1 MATDTLTVKFS
12 LTADFQTIQ
21 AVRAAL
27 AETDR
32 QTRLSSRLSD
42 MLVDDLAGLL
52 STDLTVQAALHVS
65 RPRSQP
71 VRTGLPLPCCR
82 AGVLTWYDPDAGRT
96 NLIGPLGSPDFL
108 AALHRQAIT
117 SFRYESATGATCTV
131 YRRPDGKWYAAKRL
145 NSHLKR
151 RYLGRPEN
159 ISVAKLEQVVRGLAE
174 EFTPE

>member
-1 MATDTLTVKFS
+1 MARDTLTVKFS

-21 AVRAAL
+21 AVRTAL

-32 QTRLSSRLSD
+32 QARLSSRLSD
-42 MLVDDLAGLL
+42 TLVDDLAGLL
-52 STDLTVQAALHVS
+52 PTNLTVQATLRVS

-71 VRTGLPLPCCR
+71 VRTGLPLPCCQ
-82 AGVLTWYDPDAGRT
+82 AGLLTWYDPDAQRT
-96 NLIGPLGSPDFL
+96 NLVGPLGSPDFL
-108 AALHRQAIT
+108 AALHSQAIT

-145 NSHLKR
+145 NGHLTR

-159 ISVAKLEQVVRGLAE
+159 ISVAKLEQVVR
-174 EFTPE
+174 EFTPA